1 MSMLTLDDAAYGEL
15 LEFRTALRR
24 FLHWSDQ
31 QAQLE
36 GLTAQQHQLL
46 LAIRGHADG
55 EPTISDV
62 ADSLL
67 LRHHSAVELV
77 DRAAQSGLVRRATDD
92 DDRRVVRL
100 SLTSRGQHKL
110 QRLSAAHLDE
120 LQRLAPAVVRLARG
134 LDDSSDD
141 DSS

>member
-1 MSMLTLDDAAYGEL
+1 MTTLTLDDAAYGEL

-31 QAQLE
+31 QARLE

-46 LAIRGHADG
+46 LAVRGHAGG
-55 EPTISDV
+55 EPTISEV

-67 LRHHSAVELV
+67 LRHHSAVELA
-77 DRAAQSGLVRRATDD
+77 DRAGQAGLVRRAVDD

-100 SLTSRGQHKL
+100 SLTPKGQRVLH
-110 QRLSAAHLDE
+110 RLSAAHID
-120 LQRLAPAVVRLARG
+120 
-134 LDDSSDD
+134 
-141 DSS
+141 